1 MPLGSS
7 YSTMRLLSRSPTT
20 IGRPSSL
27 ASFASLLS
35 FLLLLSQH
43 LQPCSGSFV
52 LTVPPLEEEC
62 FIIRAHSQRASIL
75 TGNFD
80 VLDDT
85 LPADPVSVV
94 IMDTSNDRMRY
105 RSPRL
110 ATEGTFKVNLDAK
123 QRMAICV
130 QNGIRRLRTPSRG
143 TVKDQKHIDDLDR
156 NVGLEFLVEPRN
168 EHVELKNANSK
179 LMDAATGLRQKLRDL
194 RSHHV
199 YMKSR
204 EGKHRRIA
212 EKTFSQLLVWC
223 LMEAVIII
231 LIAVGQIMYFR
242 RFLEKRRYM

>member
-1 MPLGSS
+1 MKA
-7 YSTMRLLSRSPTT
+7 M
-20 IGRPSSL
+20 
-27 ASFASLLS
+27 
-35 FLLLLSQH
+35 
-43 LQPCSGSFV
+43 
-52 LTVPPLEEEC
+52 
-62 FIIRAHSQRASIL
+62 SIL
-75 TGNFD
+75 IIQKSSSIC
-80 VLDDT
+80 
-85 LPADPVSVV
+85 PVFS
-94 IMDTSNDRMRY
+94 RMRY

-223 LMEAVIII
+223 LMEAVIIV